1 MAQVAEHLVGR
12 TAELDAF
19 DRALTGLEQGGSAAI
34 EVIGEPGIGKT
45 RLLAELAARA
55 DAQGGLVLSGSASE
69 LERDLPFCVF
79 VDALDEYIRGLESR
93 RLEALEEDVR
103 AELATV
109 FPSLSAFAGDR
120 EVALPHERYRSHR
133 AVRELL
139 ELLATTQPLVLLLDD
154 LHWADPASVELLS
167 ALIRRPPAAPV
178 LVALA
183 VRPRQLPGPLSAALE
198 RAHRMDDIQRFE
210 LRPLT
215 EPEAQELL
223 GETVASSLVNALFEE
238 SGGNPFYLEQL
249 ARTPDRGPRA
259 GGARSGAAVSLAG
272 VEVPSMVA
280 AALTEELALLSP
292 SARRVL
298 EGAAVAGDPFEPELA
313 AAAAEVPESTAV
325 EALDELLALDLV
337 RATDVPRRF
346 RFRHPIV
353 RRAVYETTPAA
364 WRLGAHERSA
374 HALGLR
380 GATAA
385 ALATHV
391 ERSARRG
398 DPAAVG
404 VLRKAGEQAALRAPE
419 SAARWFKVAL
429 EVLPATA
436 PATDR
441 IELLLPRAAALA
453 AIGEYPES
461 YAALLES
468 LAIVPK
474 HEAALRTKL
483 TASCAGL
490 EHLLGRH
497 DHARTRLLDALDELP
512 EGDSPESVSFMIEL
526 AVDRYYASCYDA
538 MEDWARRALVAAKH
552 LDDMPRAAAAAAVVA
567 LACAVECA
575 KERADADCSEA
586 AALVDGLSDDE
597 LAGRPDAISYLAYA
611 ELLLERFPQTG
622 KHADRAIALARATGQ
637 GEQLPLLV
645 STRAIVWLL
654 HGGLTEARAVLDDAV
669 EAARLSNSARGMAW
683 VHLEPVRDRARS
695 RGPRTRTCRCS
706 RKRRPHARPRRVFR
720 QSMGRRQPRRRTI
733 GERGTRARTPRAR
746 TPIGRRGAV
755 AHPRRVEGQ
764 SPRASDTLPSFAR
777 PHRRRETDG
786 GARRELG
793 CDGRVTLRLGNRATR
808 RGGGRAR
815 CWEGGAR
822 RRVGAPFC
830 ARRRRRRRSDR
841 SGTVTHARGAGT
853 RTSRQARSGPGGAA
867 ARGRRVRPLR
877 SVALPRRCGAWVA
890 CTWPS
895 RPPSLAVRDTERDR
909 SRVAHGTRVG
919 GRPARGRR
927 HDESRNRGRTVPQPE
942 DGRDASP
949 QHLPQARCQ
958 LTCSGR
964 ASRGACGDGT
974 LGRAFD
980 KLLTPPD
987 SPYVTTMALG
997 QDGCACRRR
1006 PCARPKALRS

>member
-683 VHLEPVRDRARS
+683 VRLNRSAIALAAGDLELALADAQESVDLTRGLDESFVKAWAGVNLAAALLESGEPERALHELVHLSGGEELSLIHGGWRVRALELLTRCRLSLGHTDDARQTAARAESWAVTVGLPFASAIAQRAAAAVELDA
-695 RGPRTRTCRCS
+695 G
-706 RKRRPHARPRRVFR
+706 KAEHA
-720 QSMGRRQPRRRTI
+720 
-733 GERGTRARTPRAR
+733 A
-746 TPIGRRGAV
+746 
-755 AHPRRVEGQ
+755 
-764 SPRASDTLPSFAR
+764 
-777 PHRRRETDG
+777 
-786 GARRELG
+786 ELA
-793 CDGRVTLRLGNRATR
+793 LL
-808 RGGGRAR
+808 
-815 CWEGGAR
+815 
-822 RRVGAPFC
+822 
-830 ARRRRRRRSDR
+830 S
-841 SGTVTHARGAGT
+841 ARGADAAGAPIEAALSHMLAG
-853 RTSRQARSGPGGAA
+853 RALGQADKPDQALAELQRAA
-867 ARGRRVRPLR
+867 GEFD
-877 SVALPRRCGAWVA
+877 RCGAL
-890 CTWPS
+890 
-895 RPPSLAVRDTERDR
+895 RYRDAAERGLRALGHHVHRR
-909 SRVAHGTRVG
+909 SRSATPSATGVGSLTGRELEVARLVADGMTNPAIAAALFLSPKTVETHLRNIFRKLDVSSRVQV
-919 GRPARGRR
+919 ARAVERAEMER
-927 HDESRNRGRTVPQPE
+927 
-942 DGRDASP
+942 
-949 QHLPQARCQ
+949 
-958 LTCSGR
+958 SGVL
-964 ASRGACGDGT
+964 STNC
-974 LGRAFD
+974 
-980 KLLTPPD
+980 
-987 SPYVTTMALG
+987 
-997 QDGCACRRR
+997 
-1006 PCARPKALRS
+1006 